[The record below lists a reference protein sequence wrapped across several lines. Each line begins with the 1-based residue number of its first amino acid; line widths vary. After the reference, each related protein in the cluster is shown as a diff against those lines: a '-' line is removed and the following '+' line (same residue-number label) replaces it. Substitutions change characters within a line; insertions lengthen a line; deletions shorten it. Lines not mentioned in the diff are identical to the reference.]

1 MPPSSSQVEEVRHS
15 VTVPAS
21 DESAPDAE
29 MLGGPIEDP
38 FKTVYTLLR
47 QRSQHNLLEHM
58 EKEMIA
64 HTLEETNGKQVK
76 AAEILGI
83 TRATLRKRI
92 DQYAL
97 R

>member
-1 MPPSSSQVEEVRHS
+1 MSSQVRRCVIGYG
-15 VTVPAS
+15 VGS

-38 FKTVYTLLR
+38 FKTVYTLLHS
-47 QRSQHNLLEHM
+47 SQHNLLEHM

-83 TRATLRKRI
+83 TRATLCKRI